1 MNTEYLH
8 SHKDFPKNSREH
20 IQAKKEY
27 LSQCIS
33 EMNISH
39 ATLFLGPPASYKEEL
54 LEWFIQEIP
63 HEECT
68 RITLDDD
75 SYSLGI
81 EKIRSCKDV
90 LSRTSL
96 GGGKRIIIIE
106 HADTLTQEAS
116 NALLKILEEPDS
128 TTYFILTAGNEYQIL
143 ATILSR
149 CQRIS
154 LYSASEKLSP
164 DSNYELLTSLLFS
177 RALADQLEEAKNIT
191 DEDLFTLEQVLHNE
205 FSQDQ
210 NKNLHIVE
218 FYNRLVELR
227 KRKSYKWV
235 SSYAHDMLFLPTPL

>member
-1 MNTEYLH
+1 VSNEFLH
-8 SHKDFPKNSREH
+8 NHKDFPINPRGH
-20 IQAKKEY
+20 IQTKKEY

-33 EMNISH
+33 EMNVSH

-54 LEWFIQEIP
+54 LEWFIQAIP
-63 HEECT
+63 HEECM
-68 RITLDDD
+68 RIELDED
-75 SYSLGI
+75 SHSLGI
-81 EKIRSCKDV
+81 EKIRNCKDM

-106 HADTLTQEAS
+106 NADTLTQEAS

-128 TTYFILTAGNEYQIL
+128 TTYFILTASNEYQIL

-154 LYSASEKLSP
+154 LYSASEKTTS
-164 DSNYELLTSLLFS
+164 STNYALLTSLLFS
-177 RALADQLEEAKNIT
+177 RVLADQLEEAKNIT
-191 DEDLFTLEQVLHNE
+191 DEDLFTIEQILHKE
-205 FSQDQ
+205 FSDDQ
-210 NKNLHIVE
+210 NKNFHIIE

-235 SSYAHDMLFLPTPL
+235 SSYAHDMLFLPTSL